1 MMIRTEPNK
10 RLLSLEILQS
20 SELRKLVKDYS
31 LGKKSLS
38 SSTSSNKKKSPQRKN
53 SLEEEIEPNIEE
65 ENFMDV
71 MKKILRRKTNN

>member
-1 MMIRTEPNK
+1 MMVRTQHDK

-38 SSTSSNKKKSPQRKN
+38 SSTSSNKKKSPYGKN
-53 SLEEEIEPNIEE
+53 SQLEEN
-65 ENFMDV
+65 
-71 MKKILRRKTNN
+71 